1 MGWSESTQN
10 VSSAEG
16 YVFVPTDPFRSGR
29 KITEEKAQQTRF
41 NKQQQNKQTRPKI
54 RQSNDENILFFPSLS
69 ERITLMKN
77 KHIEIKLLKSTHTH
91 THTHTHTQKHKC
103 VPFLLARSSFRGLS
117 KNMASEE
124 DAFERQEKQSSL
136 RAPDLPLL

>member
-1 MGWSESTQN
+1 M
-10 VSSAEG
+10 
-16 YVFVPTDPFRSGR
+16 FVPTDPFRAAEKELRR
-29 KITEEKAQQTRF
+29 KLNKHALTNSSKTSKQEKRSSLDMM
-41 NKQQQNKQTRPKI
+41 KI
-54 RQSNDENILFFPSLS
+54 SNLFIFFSV
-69 ERITLMKN
+69 KN
-77 KHIEIKLLKSTHTH
+77 KHIEKKLTRT
-91 THTHTHTQKHKC
+91 KHKC

>member
-1 MGWSESTQN
+1 
-10 VSSAEG
+10 
-16 YVFVPTDPFRSGR
+16 
-29 KITEEKAQQTRF
+29 
-41 NKQQQNKQTRPKI
+41 
-54 RQSNDENILFFPSLS
+54 
-69 ERITLMKN
+69 MKN
-77 KHIEIKLLKSTHTH
+77 KHIETKLLKSTHTH
-91 THTHTHTQKHKC
+91 AQKHKC